1 MLMLGEVST
10 GLLRHSISVSPR
22 TAGDLMML
30 RRDQPVRSSSRPI
43 AHAVSQD
50 LLTGVDCRLAT
61 GTDGGPRCVGTVRS
75 HAAMTGG
82 RVLQGSAYV
91 GVTRSQHN
99 RRLPWS
105 HYLSRPGIVETIGA
119 GRLPEVVTAFA
130 GTQQPGSLDLGSIG
144 TRVMNTVQDSDRLDG
159 GLPFRMARTSLR
171 WIVVP
176 TELPLADSATVQFTV
191 DGDSRRTLVLRLDVD
206 PAGETPE
213 RVVDLCE
220 DLALHDWLLTAL
232 EELIDRSQIGS
243 GPPALVVDQLK
254 PAIDQLLHLW
264 MPAARLDPALV
275 ELWQSLERRPGFS
288 RQWRASVDRVRD
300 QLTVSTIALLS
311 TTGLEAARS

>member
-1 MLMLGEVST
+1 MLGEVST

-50 LLTGVDCRLAT
+50 LLTGVDCRLPT
-61 GTDGGPRCVGTVRS
+61 GTDGGPRCVGTVLS
-75 HAAMTGG
+75 HATMTGG

-119 GRLPEVVTAFA
+119 GRLPEVVAAFA

-144 TRVMNTVQDSDRLDG
+144 TRVMNTVQDSARLDG

-171 WIVVP
+171 WLVVP
-176 TELPLADSATVQFTV
+176 TELPLTDSATVQFTV

-206 PAGETPE
+206 PSGEAPE
-213 RVVDLCE
+213 RIVELCE

-264 MPAARLDPALV
+264 MPAARLDPALG

-311 TTGLEAARS
+311 TAGLEAARP